1 MKNLKITTSTLLF
14 LSVLIATVAD
24 LGLLNPSW
32 VRTSLVL
39 AQLPQV
45 GSQAKN
51 KEDKPEEVVDTEV
64 NTPVV
69 PDTGVDNIGVVD
81 PVVTEAQAGVIAS
94 RKISD
99 QAILE
104 TQYIA
109 LPASN
114 KPGQISTQ
122 DYICQLTAWQ
132 DPSTAPAV
140 TYGAYVICPLG
151 TPSNIQLMLERSNV
165 NTPSNYLLSSKAP
178 THNCS
183 TGAICQ
189 TPTYKHTVSGTKH
202 LHATAIAT
210 IIGTYGEVI
219 GTPKV
224 RVTWHYNDKGAAYPR
239 IRPPQPGKFAI
250 VPFPDGPPW
259 DKYLF
264 KRDKKFTEKLEAE
277 YNSNNWVIPT
287 GQGVQGHHIK
297 PLSHGGNND
306 LSNGVLLD
314 RQQHQPFTTWWR
326 SFNSR
331 VW

>member
-1 MKNLKITTSTLLF
+1 MKNLKIATGTLLF
-14 LSVLIATVAD
+14 LSVLIATVAE
-24 LGLLNPSW
+24 LGLLSPSL
-32 VRTSLVL
+32 VRTSPVL

-45 GSQAKN
+45 SSQAEN
-51 KEDKPEEVVDTEV
+51 NEEKPEEVVDTEA

-69 PDTGVDNIGVVD
+69 PDTGVDNVGVVD
-81 PVVTEAQAGVIAS
+81 PVVTEAQAGVTA

-99 QAILE
+99 KAILE

-109 LPASN
+109 LPTSN

-122 DYICQLTAWQ
+122 DHICQITVWQ

-165 NTPSNYLLSSKAP
+165 NTPYNYLLSSKAP
-178 THNCS
+178 THNCF
-183 TGAICQ
+183 TGAICL

-210 IIGTYGEVI
+210 IIGTYGEVV

-239 IRPPQPGKFAI
+239 IRPPQPWRFEM

-259 DKYLF
+259 DRYLF
-264 KRDKKFTEKLEAE
+264 KRDKDFPLKLEAE
-277 YNSNNWVIPT
+277 YTKNGWTMPT
-287 GQGVQGHHIK
+287 GQGVQAHHIK

-306 LSNGVLLD
+306 LSNGVFLD

-326 SFNSR
+326 SFNAR
-331 VW
+331 MW